1 MELKEFITATMS
13 AIVDATSELQTRYE
27 NDGILINPPSSQSGT
42 PVFQPDSAH
51 YALRRVQNVSFDV
64 AVTASSSISGGGSGG
79 IKVFSAELGAK
90 TEGAKS
96 DERVSRVQ
104 FQIPLTLKPSCH
116 EKTNGALSNTSFIP
130 VS

>member
-51 YALRRVQNVSFDV
+51 YTLRRVQNVSFDV
-64 AVTASSSISGGGSGG
+64 
-79 IKVFSAELGAK
+79 
-90 TEGAKS
+90 
-96 DERVSRVQ
+96 
-104 FQIPLTLKPSCH
+104 
-116 EKTNGALSNTSFIP
+116 
-130 VS
+130 